1 MLEPPP
7 LPPPST
13 EDPAPT
19 PPCEWMVMPAIM
31 LRIVASTRGG
41 VRLVAKAEVTGV
53 ELEACNLGDVAVLVV
68 VALVPE
74 LTGVMPLRA
83 SRHDREKGSG
93 CDSVPNG

>member
-19 PPCEWMVMPAIM
+19 PHCEWMVMPAIM

-41 VRLVAKAEVTGV
+41 IRLVAKAEVAGV
-53 ELEACNLGDVAVLVV
+53 ELEACDLGDMAVLVV

-74 LTGVMPLRA
+74 LDGDAL
-83 SRHDREKGSG
+83 KGFQARPRNTPM
-93 CDSVPNG
+93 VIPPR

>member
-1 MLEPPP
+1 
-7 LPPPST
+7 
-13 EDPAPT
+13 
-19 PPCEWMVMPAIM
+19 VG
-31 LRIVASTRGG
+31 VAVGDHSANRGHDVWG
-41 VRLVAKAEVTGV
+41 LRLVAKAEVSGV
-53 ELEACNLGDVAVLVV
+53 ELEACDLGDVAVLVV